1 MITTHLTKK
10 NQLLDDTVKYKN
22 TLYLVLDS
30 PVRSFP
36 PNLSYVFRVANPIN
50 ITIQRNFDI
59 VSVDLLRSFLS
70 LSFVRFI
77 EPRRAASISL
87 VL

>member
-10 NQLLDDTVKYKN
+10 NQLLDDTVKYEDI
-22 TLYLVLDS
+22 LYLILNS
-30 PVRSFP
+30 LVRFFP
-36 PNLSYVFRVANPIN
+36 SNLSYAFRVANPIN
-50 ITIQRNFDI
+50 IIIQRNFGV

-70 LSFVRFI
+70 LFFLRFI
-77 EPRRAASISL
+77 EPRRATAILL